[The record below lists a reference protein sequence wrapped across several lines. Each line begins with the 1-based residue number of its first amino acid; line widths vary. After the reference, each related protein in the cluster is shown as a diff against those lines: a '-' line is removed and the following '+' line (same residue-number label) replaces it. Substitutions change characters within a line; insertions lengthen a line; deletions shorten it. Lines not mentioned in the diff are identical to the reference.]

1 MHLSRKILNQL
12 IDAELSAG
20 DEREAQGHLRS
31 CKDCEGAHQ
40 VGLAMQGLTREA
52 LLAVAADV
60 SFEKMQA
67 EIATAIAVERPLGW
81 GDRFKVWMGEFFQYR
96 RPVWVPAGA
105 LAAVAV
111 IVIAMF
117 PGTEA
122 QAMGSSRVL
131 SVATS
136 ADPAVVFDVQ
146 SDDGTTST
154 GIVWITDSG
163 DGEAAGRPV
172 EGEGG

>member
-1 MHLSRKILNQL
+1 MHLTRKTLNRL

-20 DEREAQGHLRS
+20 EDRAARDHLLS
-31 CKDCEGAHQ
+31 CQDCEAAHQ
-40 VGLAMQGLTREA
+40 VGLAMRELTREA
-52 LLAVAADV
+52 LLAVARDV

-81 GDRFKVWMGEFFQYR
+81 GDRFKVWLGEFFQYR

-105 LAAVAV
+105 LAAAAIVA
-111 IVIAMF
+111 IAMF

-131 SVATS
+131 SVATV

-154 GIVWITDSG
+154 GIVWITDSP
-163 DGEAAGRPV
+163 DAEV
-172 EGEGG
+172 EGG